1 MSTGEPRESQSQ
13 PRGTGKLLKS
23 TAAFGSMTVVSRIT
37 GLIRDIV
44 FAQLMGST
52 YIADAFF
59 VAFRIPNFFR
69 RIFGEGAFS
78 AAFVPVYTQQQATSN
93 QSEVQGFL
101 DLVTGRLAAVLIILS
116 AVGVIFSPL
125 VISILAPGFRGDID
139 KFQLTVDSLRLTF
152 PYVLF
157 VCLVA
162 LSAGILNTH
171 GRFAAPAATPILL
184 NVSLI
189 ASALWLTGV
198 TQNAAI
204 ALSIGV
210 LGAGVVQFL
219 FQLPFLIGIG
229 KLPRPRLR
237 RKIQGDA
244 EQGAKEVYRLML
256 PAVFGASVAQVNLIV
271 NTFIAS
277 FLITGSVSWLYYSD
291 RLMEFP
297 LGVFGVALGSV
308 ILPRLAKEHVDTA
321 YQEFSRVL
329 DWGMR
334 WSLLIGLPSTVAL
347 SVLAE
352 EIIATLFF
360 HGAFTQTDVVMSARA
375 LVAFSIGLTAL
386 IAVRVLSPG
395 FFARNDTKTPV
406 RAGAIAMVV
415 NAILAVVLAIAFQHV
430 GLAAAISIAAFV
442 NAGLLYRWLRR
453 DRVYSPE
460 SGWSMFIFR
469 VATASL
475 IMGLALWWLSPGLA
489 FWLDY
494 GVAER
499 VFRLLGYVAIGAA
512 LYAISLLALGIRIHQ
527 LVKNENR

>member
-1 MSTGEPRESQSQ
+1 M
-13 PRGTGKLLKS
+13 
-23 TAAFGSMTVVSRIT
+23 
-37 GLIRDIV
+37 DV
-44 FAQLMGST
+44 FAQLVGST
-52 YIADAFF
+52 FIADAFF

-78 AAFVPVYTQQQATSN
+78 AAFVPVYTQQQVNSS
-93 QSEVQGFL
+93 QSEIQGFL
-101 DLVTGRLAAVLIILS
+101 DLVTGRLATVLIILS
-116 AVGVIFSPL
+116 TVGVIFSPF

-139 KFQLTVDSLRLTF
+139 KFQLTVDSLRITF

-184 NVSLI
+184 NISLI

-210 LGAGVVQFL
+210 LGAGVIQLL

-229 KLPRPRLR
+229 KMPRPRLR
-237 RKIQGDA
+237 RKVKGDA
-244 EQGAKEVYRLML
+244 EKGAREVYRLML

-277 FLITGSVSWLYYSD
+277 FLVTGSVSWLYYSD

-308 ILPRLAKEHVDTA
+308 ILPRLSKEHVDTA
-321 YQEFSRVL
+321 HQEFSRVL

-334 WSLLIGLPSTVAL
+334 WCLLIAFPSTVAL

-352 EIIATLFF
+352 EIVASLFY
-360 HGAFTQTDVVMSARA
+360 HGAFTETDVVMSARA
-375 LVAFSIGLTAL
+375 LVAFSIGLSAL

-415 NAILAVVLAIAFQHV
+415 NAVLAVVLAISFQHV
-430 GLAAAISIAAFV
+430 GLAAAISVAAFV
-442 NAGLLYRWLRR
+442 NAGLLYYWLRR
-453 DRVYSPE
+453 DRAYNPQ
-460 SGWSMFIFR
+460 SGWPMFIFR
-469 VATASL
+469 VATASF
-475 IMGLALWWLSPGLA
+475 IMGIALWWHSPSHVV
-489 FWLDY
+489 WLDY
-494 GVAER
+494 GIFER
-499 VFRLLGYVAIGAA
+499 VFRLLGYVIAGVVIYVA
-512 LYAISLLALGIRIHQ
+512 SLLALGIRIHQ
-527 LVKNENR
+527 LIRK

>member
-1 MSTGEPRESQSQ
+1 MSVDQFQKPASQ
-13 PRGTGKLLKS
+13 PKGTGKLLKS
-23 TAAFGSMTVVSRIT
+23 TAAFGSMTVISRIT
-37 GLIRDIV
+37 GLARDIV
-44 FAQLMGST
+44 FAQLVGST
-52 YIADAFF
+52 FVADAFF

-78 AAFVPVYTQQQATSN
+78 AAFVPVYTQQQANSS
-93 QSEVQGFL
+93 QSEIQGFL
-101 DLVTGRLAAVLIILS
+101 DLVTGRLATVLIILS
-116 AVGVIFSPL
+116 TVGVIFSP
-125 VISILAPGFRGDID
+125 IFITILAPGFRADID
-139 KFQLTVDSLRLTF
+139 KFQLTVESLRITF

-184 NVSLI
+184 NISLI

-210 LGAGVVQFL
+210 LGAGVIQLL

-229 KLPRPRLR
+229 KMPRPRLR
-237 RKIQGDA
+237 RKVKGDA
-244 EQGAKEVYRLML
+244 EKGAKEVYRLML

-277 FLITGSVSWLYYSD
+277 FLVTGSVSWLYYSD

-308 ILPRLAKEHVDTA
+308 ILPRLSKEHVDSA
-321 YQEFSRVL
+321 HQEFSRVL

-334 WSLLIGLPSTVAL
+334 WCLLIGIPSTVAL

-352 EIIATLFF
+352 EIVASLFY
-360 HGAFTQTDVVMSARA
+360 HGAFTETDVVMSARA
-375 LVAFSIGLTAL
+375 LVAFSIGLSAL

-415 NAILAVVLAIAFQHV
+415 NAVLAVVLAISFQHV
-430 GLAAAISIAAFV
+430 GLAAAISVAAFV
-442 NAGLLYRWLRR
+442 NAGLLYYWLRR
-453 DRVYSPE
+453 DRAYNPQ
-460 SGWSMFIFR
+460 SGWPMFIFR
-469 VATASL
+469 VATASF
-475 IMGLALWWLSPGLA
+475 IMGIALWWHSPSHVV
-489 FWLDY
+489 WLDY
-494 GVAER
+494 GIVER
-499 VFRLLGYVAIGAA
+499 VFRLLGYVIAGVAIYVA
-512 LYAISLLALGIRIHQ
+512 SLLALGIRIHQ
-527 LVKNENR
+527 LMRK